1 MVVRVAVTTGRRA
14 RKHCWSLLRAAMLLA
29 NISVLPTTTQ
39 SAGLSPIESPKPASP
54 FAFGAPMPHT
64 RVFDPVFDPASAQFF
79 SLLSYGAMSVIAP
92 TTYGDFVSP
101 IGLPDPSLSSA
112 FGSNGIW
119 SMPETQGIDPAVT
132 TILDGTLQQGLL
144 PPGPSSGTEE
154 LGVASG
160 AGVVRSSATVP
171 TISTMGLVPQ
181 PACGDNQLARRLQAG
196 GESWEPQA
204 VSATPALFPP
214 GVFTAI
220 AVENPLGLGPRG
232 SRSNLSPP
240 GPAGAWCRPAA
251 DPSSQNS
258 PLDSPALWIGV
269 GILLVGIVVFWLSR
283 GFKMPTRG
291 GPFVVQA
298 RSGTW
303 ASGLLCL

>member
-1 MVVRVAVTTGRRA
+1 
-14 RKHCWSLLRAAMLLA
+14 
-29 NISVLPTTTQ
+29 
-39 SAGLSPIESPKPASP
+39 
-54 FAFGAPMPHT
+54 
-64 RVFDPVFDPASAQFF
+64 
-79 SLLSYGAMSVIAP
+79 MSVIAP

-112 FGSNGIW
+112 YGSNDIW
-119 SMPETQGIDPAVT
+119 PMAETQSIDPAVT
-132 TILDGTLQQGLL
+132 TMLDGTLEQGLL
-144 PPGPSSGTEE
+144 PLGSSSGTEE

-160 AGVVRSSATVP
+160 AGAVGSSAVP
-171 TISTMGLVPQ
+171 TISTTGPVPQ
-181 PACGDNQLARRLQAG
+181 LACGDNQLAKRLQAG
-196 GESWEPQA
+196 AEFWEPQA

-232 SRSNLSPP
+232 SRSNLPPP

-258 PLDSPALWIGV
+258 PLDSPVLWIGI

-291 GPFVVQA
+291 SPFVVQG
-298 RSGTW
+298 RS
-303 ASGLLCL
+303 